1 MIRIAICNQ
10 KGGVGKTTTAVNLSA
25 YLAISGKR
33 TLLIDLDPQAAASSG
48 LGISGNKTSYDLLM
62 NAELEPV
69 ASEIE
74 NLFVI
79 PASIDLAGAE
89 IELADEPGRDF
100 VLRESLENLKNFDY
114 VIVDTPPN
122 LGILTVNS
130 INACERVLVPVQ
142 AEYYPMEALSRLW
155 KVFDLLRKRLK
166 VQISERYLVTMFDK
180 RLRICREVEA
190 ELRKNLGEKV
200 LKTVIPR
207 NSRLAEAPSH
217 GKPIAL
223 YDPDCIGARA
233 YKLLSEEVIS
243 LEKRWWG

>member
-89 IELADEPGRDF
+89 IELADEPGRD
-100 VLRESLENLKNFDY
+100 
-114 VIVDTPPN
+114 
-122 LGILTVNS
+122 
-130 INACERVLVPVQ
+130 C
-142 AEYYPMEALSRLW
+142 
-155 KVFDLLRKRLK
+155 
-166 VQISERYLVTMFDK
+166 
-180 RLRICREVEA
+180 
-190 ELRKNLGEKV
+190 
-200 LKTVIPR
+200 
-207 NSRLAEAPSH
+207 
-217 GKPIAL
+217 
-223 YDPDCIGARA
+223 
-233 YKLLSEEVIS
+233 
-243 LEKRWWG
+243 